1 MAFRPST
8 AAFRLTKAQIVERSA
23 IVSRLEEQAD
33 RLSKV
38 VAEANEV
45 IEKTITAVNAEIE
58 EYNTILADARKF
70 ASAVAQ
76 QAQDEIDKASERWQ
90 ASRRGEAASAWA
102 SEWEYADLS
111 EIDLASV
118 EPVEELE
125 VEHAVILDE
134 LPIAIGEDEW
144 RH

>member
-8 AAFRLTKAQIVERSA
+8 AAFRLTKAQIAEHSA

-33 RLSKV
+33 RLSKA

-45 IEKTITAVNAEIE
+45 IERTVTTVNAQIE
-58 EYNTILADARKF
+58 AYNEVLADARRF

-76 QAQDEIDKASERWQ
+76 QAQDEIAKASERWQ
-90 ASRRGEAASAWA
+90 ASRRGEAASAWV
-102 SEWEYADLS
+102 SEWEDADLS

-118 EPVEELE
+118 DTVAELE
-125 VEHAVILDE
+125 IDHAVILDE
-134 LPIAIGEDEW
+134 LSDAITEDEE
-144 RH
+144 RR